1 MTAQEIERI
10 LKKRGL
16 ENSYRRY
23 DIPYKKY
30 KSKIPS
36 DESNLKEYIFTSVK
50 GAPYQGVSDP
60 DQSLEQ

>member
-36 DESNLKEYIFTSVK
+36 DESNLKEYILH
-50 GAPYQGVSDP
+50 P
-60 DQSLEQ
+60 